1 MKLSTMEALKSKTKR
16 ANDMK
21 EDFKNLKTLSFNSN
35 F

>member
-1 MKLSTMEALKSKTKR
+1 MKLSTIEALKSKTKR

-21 EDFKNLKTLSFNSN
+21 EDIKNLKTLSFNSN